1 MGVEFWCLDDAPGA
15 DRPDLWEELLSETH
29 LPWSVRVS
37 RDRQKPNYRTWV
49 RGKIINIA
57 SIGGPAYCS
66 SKGAVVNLTR
76 QLAVDFAPERINV
89 NAICPGFLATA
100 MVRPFLD
107 DPELNKTLHD
117 LSPWPHLGT
126 AEDVGKLVLYLASYD
141 AEMVTGSMQVL
152 DGGYTAG

>member
-1 MGVEFWCLDDAPGA
+1 MD
-15 DRPDLWEELLSETH
+15 
-29 LPWSVRVS
+29 
-37 RDRQKPNYRTWV
+37 Y
-49 RGKIINIA
+49 
-57 SIGGPAYCS
+57 
-66 SKGAVVNLTR
+66 
-76 QLAVDFAPERINV
+76 APERINI

-117 LSPWPHLGT
+117 LSPWPHLGS
-126 AEDVGKLVLYLASYD
+126 AEDVGKFALYLASDD